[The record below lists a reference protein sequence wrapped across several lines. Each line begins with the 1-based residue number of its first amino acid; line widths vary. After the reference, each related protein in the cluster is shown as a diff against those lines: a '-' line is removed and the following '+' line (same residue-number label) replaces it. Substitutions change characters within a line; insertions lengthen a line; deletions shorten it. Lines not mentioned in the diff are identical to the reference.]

1 MTDGINRSRHCVRRS
16 LSLSLSLSRARA
28 RELVTEIRRETA
40 AKCAHVHCARAS
52 GHSSYNGYASGEAGS
67 IHSCSERT
75 SGLPIYN
82 FPFTIYHPPL
92 WVLHVLPVAA
102 VSHSACAA
110 LDRRPLAGTPRVR
123 ASGTRAS
130 RPELFIFWSA
140 ESLRFRDAFSF
151 RRHSGARSPD
161 ERGTRGPRSYRRRR
175 FGEIKKDGAEQM
187 TSLEAQARLNVNE
200 KKRRWTGSLLSP
212 GFR

>member
-16 LSLSLSLSRARA
+16 LSLSLSLFLSRARA

-130 RPELFIFWSA
+130 E
-140 ESLRFRDAFSF
+140 
-151 RRHSGARSPD
+151 
-161 ERGTRGPRSYRRRR
+161 PRSYRRRR
-175 FGEIKKDGAEQM
+175 FGEIKKDGGGAEPM